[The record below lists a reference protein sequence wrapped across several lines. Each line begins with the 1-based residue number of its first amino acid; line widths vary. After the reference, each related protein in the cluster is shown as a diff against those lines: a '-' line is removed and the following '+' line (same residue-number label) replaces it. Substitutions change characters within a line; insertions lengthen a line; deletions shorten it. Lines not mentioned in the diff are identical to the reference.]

1 MHYYGIIT
9 THGICNSPRMHRVIQ
24 ISVRFA
30 FCEKYN
36 FLHKNLH
43 HKSNKDHKATT
54 SSKIIYF
61 QLKPINHITRKYKYY
76 ILLFSQLRSPFILQR
91 QTNGKYSKISIPQII
106 LVELTLNNHSKLWLE
121 GFFLTILS
129 GDFQRRTSL
138 KWPLLASWD
147 CSSTIQMIACVLCVE
162 VKESFNR
169 LLKYNFRFIKRKKKT
184 KQNKTKKLKLHE
196 IVTPL
201 LKFNLITYFQLLV
214 ITTTKQQ
221 IVYFTAGRAMNLIR
235 NKRISRIWKIWRL
248 WY

>member
-1 MHYYGIIT
+1 MSSRFQYVLLFARNII
-9 THGICNSPRMHRVIQ
+9 
-24 ISVRFA
+24 
-30 FCEKYN
+30 

-61 QLKPINHITRKYKYY
+61 QLKPINHITRKYKY
-76 ILLFSQLRSPFILQR
+76 ILFSQLRSPFILQR
-91 QTNGKYSKISIPQII
+91 QTNGKYSKISTPQII

-129 GDFQRRTSL
+129 GDFQGRTSL
-138 KWPLLASWD
+138 KWSLLASWD

-169 LLKYNFRFIKRKKKT
+169 LLKYNFRFIKRKKT
-184 KQNKTKKLKLHE
+184 KQNETKKLKLQE

-201 LKFNLITYFQLLV
+201 PKFNLITYFQLLV